1 MSMSKPRRDF
11 TLRLVLAF
19 WALGTAAQAQE
30 REARAI
36 LEAAG
41 VTGGLV
47 VHLGCGDGKLTAALR
62 ASDRFLVHGLD
73 TDAAKVEKAREHIL
87 SRGLYGP
94 VSVEAWNGER
104 LPYADN
110 LVNLLV
116 CEYARG
122 RVSESEVMRVLAT
135 GGVALSVNP
144 KSQIENPE
152 SAKPRPPGMDEWTHF
167 LHDASGNA
175 VSRDSLVGP
184 PKHLQWV
191 GGPTW
196 ARSHEHL
203 ASVSALV
210 SSAGRIF
217 YIVDEGA
224 IAAVT

>member
-11 TLRLVLAF
+11 TLRLVLAL
-19 WALGTAAQAQE
+19 WALGTAVQAQE

-73 TDAAKVEKAREHIL
+73 TDAAKVEKAREHIR

-122 RVSESEVMRVLAT
+122 RVSESEVMRARQ
-135 GGVALSVNP
+135 AAARCSSIQNP
-144 KSQIENPE
+144 KSNPPMADQNRQSPGRPRWTSGLTSCTTRAGTPCRATRSWGRR
-152 SAKPRPPGMDEWTHF
+152 SA
-167 LHDASGNA
+167 
-175 VSRDSLVGP
+175 
-184 PKHLQWV
+184 
-191 GGPTW
+191 
-196 ARSHEHL
+196 
-203 ASVSALV
+203 
-210 SSAGRIF
+210 
-217 YIVDEGA
+217 
-224 IAAVT
+224 